1 MRVCKGS
8 KRSHWGSWATRR
20 TSRSDLS
27 CHTLILW
34 IPDKAAVWMKIRQNF
49 RMVLKRL
56 NCKPWLS
63 KLAVILGVIFTVELA
78 RASRIWTWA
87 ACFSALTVSWSSFWM
102 LPRCYGS
109 LPSAW
114 IFSQSLGSCLSFLL
128 RGSGS
133 CLLAVFF
140 SVAAAF
146 QQKAEI
152 SLELVVFFL
161 MCVFF
166 SVRWKW
172 NVFDFVLVFLQI
184 SPGHKNRAELSWI
197 IKTWSLTW
205 SVLRWRGCDCSRL
218 LLSKFMS
225 YTPTIKY
232 TIVVVFWQNET
243 IHCMSL
249 CSCLDLVQH

>member
-1 MRVCKGS
+1 MQVCKGS

-34 IPDKAAVWMKIRQNF
+34 IPDKAAVWMKIRQTFEWFWKGWTVN
-49 RMVLKRL
+49 LGCLSWRL
-56 NCKPWLS
+56 SLVSFSPWS
-63 KLAVILGVIFTVELA
+63 WQEPQEK
-78 RASRIWTWA
+78 WTFA
-87 ACFSALTVSWSSFWM
+87 AYFSALQADLAFGCFAGVTDLC
-102 LPRCYGS
+102 LPLGFFHK
-109 LPSAW
+109 AW
-114 IFSQSLGSCLSFLL
+114 VHASVFASRKL
-128 RGSGS
+128 R
-133 CLLAVFF
+133 LACVFF
-140 SVAAAF
+140 SVAATF

-152 SLELVVFFL
+152 SLELVVFL
-161 MCVFF
+161 CVFF

-197 IKTWSLTW
+197 IETWSLTW